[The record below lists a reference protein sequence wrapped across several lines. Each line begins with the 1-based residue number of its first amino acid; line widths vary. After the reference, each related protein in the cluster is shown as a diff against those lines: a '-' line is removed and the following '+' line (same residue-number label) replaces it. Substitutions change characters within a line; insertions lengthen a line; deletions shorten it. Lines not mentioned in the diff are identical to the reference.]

1 LKGANIGDNAQKLIM
16 DFMILE
22 IDVINK
28 SVEKNIFCIILT
40 NMVILIFI
48 VFDFT
53 ILKLSI
59 AI

>member
-1 LKGANIGDNAQKLIM
+1 VDDRNNAQKLIM

>member
-1 LKGANIGDNAQKLIM
+1 VDDRNNAQKLIM

-28 SVEKNIFCIILT
+28 SVEKNIFCIVLT